1 MEEQELQELAAAKLA
16 KDAAAARAAEVASAE
31 AAESEA
37 KAAEVNAAEETEAN
51 VASEVIL
58 EPTVREETS
67 MAVLLS
73 AGSDDAETFQ
83 TMPSTFEA
91 SLPSMFPT
99 KEADAKDMPSAESP
113 PVTSQ
118 ILGVLLPD
126 DDSDFGVEPTAL
138 PIAKGDTSLSALP
151 LLQAVLISTSAG
163 EPDVA
168 YSDAKAVG
176 SVVGM
181 QTTEDG
187 PSPQDAGETPE
198 DLSSIGDV
206 GDGTRQEACFANLH

>member
-91 SLPSMFPT
+91 SLPSIFPT
-99 KEADAKDMPSAESP
+99 KEADAKDMPN
-113 PVTSQ
+113 
-118 ILGVLLPD
+118 
-126 DDSDFGVEPTAL
+126 FGVEPTAL

-168 YSDAKAVG
+168 YSDTRILHAKAVG